1 MLRSW
6 YSSTSNISILVQD
19 WAILTFTMLTHRK
32 SYMSYRVVPFS
43 VTLNDPLTHI
53 STACHYSM
61 FILETIQDRHM
72 AITDQT
78 TNTKWYVSY
87 WSVPSP
93 TILINLQGHCSY
105 FCLKISSLLFQS
117 LIASPGDLMKGNI
130 ARDLECPLEV
140 ISGTTNVCISKIQ
153 HNVRS
158 QLHVQWSD
166 VLCKHLFLVT
176 FDWKDLYDAEHDLL
190 AVAEFLVP
198 LHTVRII

>member
-1 MLRSW
+1 MICILLKCAIANNLDQPSRS
-6 YSSTSNISILVQD
+6 
-19 WAILTFTMLTHRK
+19 
-32 SYMSYRVVPFS
+32 
-43 VTLNDPLTHI
+43 
-53 STACHYSM
+53 
-61 FILETIQDRHM
+61 
-72 AITDQT
+72 
-78 TNTKWYVSY
+78 
-87 WSVPSP
+87 
-93 TILINLQGHCSY
+93 LQLFLSENKC
-105 FCLKISSLLFQS
+105 SLLFQS